1 MATSTAD
8 GVKNFTKKQMRRVA
22 KAGFDWNMVLVLA
35 FLLGF
40 GLIMVYSA
48 SSYVALRDYGDQTHY
63 FSRQAIADLV
73 GIIGAVL
80 LMFVPYRIYDKK
92 WIFRWVFYGL
102 ATTLPLLTIPFGIE
116 SHHATRWVEIPGTP
130 FNFQPAEA
138 SKLFMIMFM
147 ASWLYAIGKKI
158 NERKYFW
165 FTLALPIPVCLI
177 IYTVTDNLSSAI
189 IIYAISFIM
198 TFVVSRDLKRFIIVV
213 GIIAVIVAIV
223 IIVAENINVGDDKA
237 SFRLMRIYSWLHPE
251 NTADSKAHQI
261 IQGLYAI
268 GNGGVWGKGL
278 GQSVQK
284 ISNLPEPH
292 NDMIFAIICEELG
305 VVGAIAV
312 IIIFVLLLSRM
323 YMIARDTSEV
333 YPYMLVI
340 GIMTHVA
347 LQVILN
353 IAVATNSMPN
363 TGVSLPFISYGG
375 SSVCFLM
382 AEMGI
387 VLGINRSNRAE
398 VSK

>member
-8 GVKNFTKKQMRRVA
+8 GVKKFTRKQLRRVA
-22 KAGFDWNMVLVLA
+22 RAGFDWNLVLVLA

-48 SSYVALRDYGDQTHY
+48 SSYVAIRDYGDQTH
-63 FSRQAIADLV
+63 FFTRQAIADLV

-80 LMFVPYRIYDKK
+80 LMFVPYRIYDKR
-92 WIFRWVFYGL
+92 WVYRWVFYGL
-102 ATTLPLLTIPFGIE
+102 AATLPLLTIPFGIG
-116 SHHATRWVEIPGTP
+116 SHGATRWVEIPGTP

-147 ASWLYAIGKKI
+147 ASWLYGIGKKI
-158 NERKYFW
+158 NERNYFW
-165 FTLALPIPVCLI
+165 LTLALPIPVCGI
-177 IYTVTDNLSSAI
+177 IYFVTDNLSSAI

-198 TFVVSRDLKRFIIVV
+198 TFVVSRDMKRFLIVF
-213 GIIAVIVAIV
+213 GILAVIVTIV
-223 IIVAENINVGDDKA
+223 IIVALNVNPESGA
-237 SFRLMRIYSWLHPE
+237 SFRLMRIYSWIHPE
-251 NTADSKAHQI
+251 NSSDSTAHQT

-305 VVGAIAV
+305 IVGAIAV
-312 IIIFVLLLSRM
+312 IIIFILLLSRM
-323 YMIARDTSEV
+323 YMIARDTEEV

-340 GIMTHVA
+340 GVMTHIAV
-347 LQVILN
+347 QVILN
-353 IAVATNSMPN
+353 IAVSTNSMPN

-387 VLGINRSNRAE
+387 VFGINRSNRAE

>member
-8 GVKNFTKKQMRRVA
+8 GVKNFTKKQLRRAA

-116 SHHATRWVEIPGTP
+116 SHHATRWGEIPGTP

-237 SFRLMRIYSWLHPE
+237 SFRLMRIYSWLHPTRSFRVFTPSE
-251 NTADSKAHQI
+251 TGACGAKA
-261 IQGLYAI
+261 
-268 GNGGVWGKGL
+268 WGRAYRRY
-278 GQSVQK
+278 Q
-284 ISNLPEPH
+284 
-292 NDMIFAIICEELG
+292 
-305 VVGAIAV
+305 
-312 IIIFVLLLSRM
+312 
-323 YMIARDTSEV
+323 TS
-333 YPYMLVI
+333 P
-340 GIMTHVA
+340 
-347 LQVILN
+347 
-353 IAVATNSMPN
+353 
-363 TGVSLPFISYGG
+363 SLIT
-375 SSVCFLM
+375 
-382 AEMGI
+382 I
-387 VLGINRSNRAE
+387 
-398 VSK
+398 